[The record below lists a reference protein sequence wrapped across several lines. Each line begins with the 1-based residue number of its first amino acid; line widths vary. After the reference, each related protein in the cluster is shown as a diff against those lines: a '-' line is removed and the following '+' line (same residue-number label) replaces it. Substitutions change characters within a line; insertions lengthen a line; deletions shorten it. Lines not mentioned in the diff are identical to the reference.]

1 MADSNSSGPPEK
13 KELSTEN
20 RLLLAFVLMGIV
32 LFATPYFFKAP
43 PPPPGKKI
51 QLSPAPATT
60 PEPKPVEA
68 VASAPAPGQVSAQKE
83 SIVTLDTDLYH
94 IDFSNRGAV
103 VRSWILKKYKDSSQ
117 KPVDVVNTAAASVTG
132 NPFSL
137 TFKDHKPSA
146 DLNNSLYV
154 VKRSDDG
161 LEIDF
166 EFSDGK
172 AFARK
177 TFHFT
182 KDSYQSQIS
191 SEVTESGV
199 PVQHLLTWRGGF
211 GDMTVPSPA
220 AAQQSIH
227 YDAAA
232 GKLVKTSAKDA
243 KNGPVPAI
251 GQFSFAGMEDTYF
264 AAVFLPGN
272 STTEIQT
279 FDDKAPT
286 PFNPAPDQQ
295 LAGAAVGGEGVNR
308 FPLFVGPKDLDIM
321 KKVNPK
327 LELVV
332 DFGWFSIIAKPLFLI
347 MHWLNDSYVHN
358 YGWSIIVMTIFINF
372 ALFPLKIT
380 SMKSMKK
387 MQALQPQIAAIN
399 DKYKN
404 VGMRDPRKQEQ
415 NQEVMALYQKHGV
428 NPLGG
433 CLPMALQMPFLFAFY
448 AVFRIAIEMRGAS
461 WLWVGDLSRCEVQT
475 IHLLPIAMIVSQFIQ
490 QKMTPTQPGGDP
502 AQQKVMMFMPVMFGV
517 MFWSQASG
525 LVLYWLTSNL
535 VNIGQQWF
543 FNRTAVAA
551 GAAQSVQV
559 VKKKKNGRK

>member
-1 MADSNSSGPPEK
+1 MADSNSSGPQGN

-32 LFATPYFFKAP
+32 LFATPYFFKQP
-43 PPPPGKKI
+43 PPPPGKKV
-51 QLSPAPATT
+51 QLAPAPVPA
-60 PEPKPVEA
+60 PEQKPAEA
-68 VASAPAPGQVSAQKE
+68 VTAAPTPGQVSAQKE
-83 SIVTLDTDLYH
+83 SLVTLDTDLYR

-117 KPVDVVNTAAASVTG
+117 KPVDLVNTAAASVTG

-137 TFKDHKPSA
+137 IFKNQKPSA
-146 DLNNSLYV
+146 DLNNVLYAI
-154 VKRSDDG
+154 KRSDDG
-161 LEIDF
+161 LQLDF
-166 EFSDGK
+166 EYSDGK
-172 AFARK
+172 VFSRK
-177 TFHFT
+177 TFKFT
-182 KDSYQSQIS
+182 KDSYQSQVS
-191 SEVTESGV
+191 SEATENGV
-199 PVQHLLTWRGGF
+199 AVPHLLAWRGGF

-227 YDAAA
+227 YDVAA

-243 KNGPVPAI
+243 KNGPVTAI

-264 AAVFLPGN
+264 LAVFLPGN
-272 STTEIQT
+272 GMTEIQT

-286 PFNPAPDQQ
+286 PFSPAPEQ
-295 LAGAAVGGEGVNR
+295 LAGAAVGGDGVNR
-308 FPLFVGPKDLDIM
+308 FPLFVGPKDLDIL

-327 LELVV
+327 LELAV
-332 DFGWFSIIAKPLFLI
+332 DFGWFSLIAKPLFLI
-347 MHWLNDSYVHN
+347 MQWLNDSYVHN
-358 YGWSIIVMTIFINF
+358 YGWAIIVMTIFINF

-387 MQALQPQIAAIN
+387 MQALQPQITAIN

-461 WLWVGDLSRCEVQT
+461 WLWIGDLSRPET
-475 IHLLPIAMIVSQFIQ
+475 WPIHLLPIAMIVSQFVQ

-502 AQQKVMMFMPVMFGV
+502 AQQKVMMLMPLMFGV
-517 MFWSQASG
+517 MFWSAASG